1 MISISK
7 KIICFLGTCVFL
19 IIFLHSNHANAAKC
33 KKDQIFKDGRCQFDY
48 GKYFDNAKKKNE
60 RKNFLKKIIGLNYLE
75 KRKHCK
81 EEANKADTVYI
92 GDRKYKSCMKG
103 E

>member
-7 KIICFLGTCVFL
+7 KIIFFLGTCVFL

-48 GKYFDNAKKKNE
+48 GKYFEDSKMKKG
-60 RKNFLKKIIGLNYLE
+60 KNFFKKIIGLNYLE
-75 KRKHCK
+75 KRKQCK